1 MGNNAS
7 KATKLASASS
17 QTVIRRY
24 PNANIGPVTP
34 GGGSNVSSDEIL
46 DRKQEFTQ
54 DGPGASTMHERDLTM
69 EQLLERG
76 AQRKYFWDI
85 C

>member
-1 MGNNAS
+1 MGNNTS

-17 QTVIRRY
+17 QSVVRRY

-34 GGGSNVSSDEIL
+34 GGGSNESSDEIL
-46 DRKQEFTQ
+46 VKKQEFTQ

-69 EQLLERG
+69 EQLMERG
-76 AQRKYFWDI
+76 AQRKHFRDI